1 MINVIT
7 FKSFSTY
14 LVIQALLNLESI
26 GRKLQEPEAQKN
38 NS

>member
-1 MINVIT
+1 MVNVIILYIFT
-7 FKSFSTY
+7 
-14 LVIQALLNLESI
+14 VIQALLNLESI